1 MPSTAVYFVL
11 PSSMARMPAALI
23 WSGVSKSGSPAPRP
37 ITSRPAAFSSCA
49 FVVTAMVGEGFTRDN
64 VADRSDI
71 AASGLNSPDKSHRL
85 PPKVDQGR
93 SPERDEMTT
102 DTNDSWFDPDATTFG
117 DRVAGARERAGMT
130 QGDLAKRLGVKLK
143 TLKAWEGD
151 GPDTPAVGDLS
162 PDISEMLTEIRDI
175 RAQLA
180 FSTDRLGRIEKS
192 LRAKLRE
199 EAGE

>member
-1 MPSTAVYFVL
+1 
-11 PSSMARMPAALI
+11 
-23 WSGVSKSGSPAPRP
+23 
-37 ITSRPAAFSSCA
+37 
-49 FVVTAMVGEGFTRDN
+49 
-64 VADRSDI
+64 
-71 AASGLNSPDKSHRL
+71 
-85 PPKVDQGR
+85 
-93 SPERDEMTT
+93 MTT

-143 TLKAWEGD
+143 TLKAWEDDQSEPRANKLSMMAGLLNVSLLWLLSGEGD
-151 GPDTPAVGDLS
+151 GPDTPAVGELS
-162 PDISEMLTEIRDI
+162 PDISQMLTEIRDI
-175 RAQLA
+175 RAQLT